1 MIQYSQINNGNTSH
15 NKIKDKNHMTILI
28 DAEKA
33 FDKIQHTFLIKTPS
47 KVGIKGAFLNITKAL
62 YEKPTANVILKKL
75 KVFPL
80 RSKTRQECLLSP
92 LLLNIVLEVL
102 AKLSDKKKKSK
113 ASKLERKK

>member
-1 MIQYSQINNGNTSH
+1 MIISIY
-15 NKIKDKNHMTILI
+15 
-28 DAEKA
+28 ARKA
-33 FDKIQHTFLIKTPS
+33 FDKVQHQFMIKKKLS
-47 KVGIKGAFLNITKAL
+47 KEGIEGAFLNITKAL

-113 ASKLERKK
+113 ASKLKRRK